1 MIKLAKL
8 LKSAVVV
15 GIAAL
20 SLTACKEETKDY
32 SGSYYYNDKG
42 YENVITF
49 KSTGSENEYQ
59 ITYSRPKLVIFANVN
74 AENNGVYY
82 TQNNQLIG
90 KFKKDGNYILL
101 TASGEEHLYTKH

>member
-1 MIKLAKL
+1 MVKLENV

-20 SLTACKEETKDY
+20 SLTACKEEAKDY

-49 KSTGSENEYQ
+49 KPTGNGNEYQ

-74 AENNGVYY
+74 SENDGVYY
-82 TQNNQLIG
+82 TKNNQLVG

-101 TASGEEHLYTKH
+101 TASGEEHLYIKH